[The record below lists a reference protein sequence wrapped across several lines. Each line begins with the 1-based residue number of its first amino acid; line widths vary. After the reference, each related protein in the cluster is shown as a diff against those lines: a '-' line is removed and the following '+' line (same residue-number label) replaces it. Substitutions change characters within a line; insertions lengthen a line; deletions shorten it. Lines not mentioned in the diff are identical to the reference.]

1 MVRRFDSP
9 QRKVFYIESGADL
22 DQVLKA
28 FLESNSTEIEGKVE
42 ETKFNIDRE
51 SVESM
56 KSVGINALKEITGGI
71 KKGQNES
78 KSIQE

>member
-9 QRKVFYIESGADL
+9 RRKVFYIESGTDL

-28 FLESNSTEIEGKVE
+28 FLESDSTEIEGKVE
-42 ETKFNIDRE
+42 ETKFNIDRK

-56 KSVGINALKEITGGI
+56 QSAGINALKEITGGI
-71 KKGQNES
+71 KKGHNES
-78 KSIQE
+78 KSTQE